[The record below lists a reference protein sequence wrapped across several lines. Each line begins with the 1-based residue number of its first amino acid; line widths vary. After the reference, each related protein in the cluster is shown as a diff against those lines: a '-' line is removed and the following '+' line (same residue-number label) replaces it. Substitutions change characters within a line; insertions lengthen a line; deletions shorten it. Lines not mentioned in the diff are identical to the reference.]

1 MDSREIENL
10 LEKYWQCETK
20 PAEEEKLRIYFTQT
34 KELPLYLRKYR
45 ELFVYQQE
53 ERRIRLSEDFDRKIL
68 NRIRQQQASVVS
80 WRRIGVGIAAV
91 VLISIALRA
100 FVVQQEQTV
109 ILTEQT
115 PEQALT
121 EVRQALSYVALKLN
135 QGQKIVEKNM
145 SEVKEIT
152 RFIKE

>member
-10 LEKYWQCETK
+10 LEKYWQCETT
-20 PAEEEKLRIYFTQT
+20 PAEEEKLRNYFTQT